1 MTGRRGAISATEL
14 MAELEADPEWVRT
27 RDADEAESRVRAQA
41 LRIAEQPIVAD
52 LAAHGIEVGSA
63 WDLIRFNRSAPYP
76 AALPILIRHMQLGGY
91 PDRIM
96 AGLARALAVKSAAP
110 WWSELRRLYLNATGP
125 GEEEGL
131 AVALAASAT
140 KENLDALIELAGD
153 HSRSDT
159 RILLLRRIK
168 QLGGTRGLEV
178 LESLKSD
185 PMLGKEATAL
195 LKVRKRR

>member
-1 MTGRRGAISATEL
+1 MTGRKGAISATEL

-27 RDADEAESRVRAQA
+27 RDAEEVELQA
-41 LRIAEQPIVAD
+41 RMRILTIAEQPIAKD
-52 LAAHGIEVGSA
+52 LAKVGFNVESA
-63 WDLIRFNRSAPYP
+63 WDLGRFQSYT
-76 AALPILIRHMQLGGY
+76 AALPVLLAHLEKGGY
-91 PDRIM
+91 PDRVM
-96 AGLARALAVKSAAP
+96 EGLARAIGVKPAGK
-110 WWSELRRLYLNATGP
+110 WWNELRRLYLTPKGP

-131 AVALAASAT
+131 AVALTALAT
-140 KENLDALIELAGD
+140 KENLDALIELVGD

-159 RILLLRRIK
+159 RLHFLRAIK
-168 QLGGTRGLEV
+168 RFGGTRGLEV